1 MGVAFNAGEW
11 CRLSGFGVSGLP
23 ACRKPPQSE
32 YICSSSNQLVSTC
45 SLICTVP
52 MQAFN
57 LVDSKEL
64 VPLQEL
70 IDQMVS

>member
-1 MGVAFNAGEW
+1 MAFTTYITNVVASVLLTTA
-11 CRLSGFGVSGLP
+11 
-23 ACRKPPQSE
+23 
-32 YICSSSNQLVSTC
+32 LVSMR
-45 SLICTVP
+45 SLC